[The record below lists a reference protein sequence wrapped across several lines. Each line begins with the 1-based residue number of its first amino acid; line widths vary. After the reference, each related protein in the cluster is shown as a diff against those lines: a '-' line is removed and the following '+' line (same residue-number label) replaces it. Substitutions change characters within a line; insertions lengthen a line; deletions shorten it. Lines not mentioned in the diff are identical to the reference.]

1 MAAGTK
7 AGAGTCPFPKLAETA
22 GIASCADALSAKNLI
37 EGLIVCEV
45 VNGYRCLGVVAPWAS
60 VRWAPYTFGAGGRA
74 CRFGWDG
81 SGVDRSSGRQGG
93 GARVPVLGPEVVA
106 RLVDSWERTQD
117 RYATDRAARSAVVAE
132 LLDEVIGRCDLRGQ
146 EGAPPVVVELGCGPG
161 TLADQ
166 LAERF
171 PNVDVIGVDADG
183 VLLALGRSVAG
194 ARVRLI
200 EAQVGRDGWEHAL
213 GEIGPVLA
221 VVASA
226 VLHYP
231 SPEELQVIYRQVH
244 TLLAPGGLLVN
255 ADQFLDSQPRVA
267 DLQRRVAQVA
277 TDVGASLDWDDW
289 WAELRRV
296 LGPEGSDEVL
306 PVGPE
311 LGGENGLSVADHEA
325 MLRSVGFGE
334 VGVVWRCGAGA
345 VLVAVR

>member
-1 MAAGTK
+1 M
-7 AGAGTCPFPKLAETA
+7 
-22 GIASCADALSAKNLI
+22 
-37 EGLIVCEV
+37 
-45 VNGYRCLGVVAPWAS
+45 
-60 VRWAPYTFGAGGRA
+60 
-74 CRFGWDG
+74 
-81 SGVDRSSGRQGG
+81 
-93 GARVPVLGPEVVA
+93 LGPEVVA
-106 RLVDSWERTQD
+106 RLVDSWEQTQD
-117 RYATDRAARSAVVAE
+117 RYATDRAARSAVVTE
-132 LLDEVIGRCDLRGQ
+132 LLDEVIGRCDPRGQ

-171 PNVDVIGVDADG
+171 PNVDVIGVDADD

-231 SPEELQVIYRQVH
+231 SPEELQVIYRQLH

-255 ADQFLDSQPRVA
+255 ADQFIDPQPRVA

-277 TDVGASLDWDDW
+277 SQAGASLDWDDW

-296 LGPEGSDEVL
+296 LGPEGSDEAQ

-311 LGGENGLSVADHEA
+311 LGGENGLSAADHEA

-334 VGVVWRCGAGA
+334 VGAVWRCGSGA